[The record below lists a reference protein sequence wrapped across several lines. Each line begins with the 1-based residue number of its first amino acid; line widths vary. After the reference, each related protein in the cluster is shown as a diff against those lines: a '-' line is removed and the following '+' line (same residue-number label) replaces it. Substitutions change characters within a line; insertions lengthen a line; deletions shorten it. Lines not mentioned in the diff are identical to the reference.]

1 MGGWVL
7 ALAGV
12 PWASIYS
19 PLGEERQDREASL
32 LEDVEYVFA
41 SVYPINRVTASHC
54 FVVWAKGSR
63 YRNIF
68 SHRRKGVKGNAGNIQ
83 EEEQSEG
90 GPCRATGVSLLHH
103 EAKNDHDRG
112 SQVERSKFG
121 SCILPTHPSSDKS
134 PDEGG
139 PRKPPVEDLALKI
152 KSRPSLSAEVHSGRR
167 PEGWTPEGLLPEACS
182 FWRLP
187 PSSSFRRPP
196 PLEDESMGFA
206 SAAQAAAAD
215 PGLSEANIPPG
226 LLDL

>member
-134 PDEGG
+134 PDEGWSG
-139 PRKPPVEDLALKI
+139 GL
-152 KSRPSLSAEVHSGRR
+152 KSRDMETREEGGRR